1 MESQYVKFTTYSY
14 LPRFT
19 PSTKDLDAASK
30 KSYFDKLLYKSR
42 VLDRF
47 HATIAP
53 VTPNG
58 SPESSAKLL
67 VVHTYI
73 HLAKI
78 RLGIFDSW
86 KAKRLE
92 SAIAIGKM
100 LDLVDVSSIGY
111 MHPVVGVSH
120 ASGKSI
126 LHR

>member
-1 MESQYVKFTTYSY
+1 M
-14 LPRFT
+14 
-19 PSTKDLDAASK
+19 
-30 KSYFDKLLYKSR
+30 
-42 VLDRF
+42 
-47 HATIAP
+47 
-53 VTPNG
+53 
-58 SPESSAKLL
+58 L

-120 ASGKSI
+120 ASGKST
-126 LHR
+126 LHC